1 MTHAA
6 PPADPTPH
14 PRRELRAQRRR
25 AREAE
30 RPPGERR
37 TRIGAGH
44 RVFLHEHGE
53 PFFGPGVFD
62 LLVLV
67 EASGSLRKAAQSLG
81 MAYSKAWR
89 VLGQAEDHLGLE
101 LLHRQAGGSAG
112 GGSALTGDGR
122 ELVTRFRA
130 LIDEADADLQRL
142 YQKHFGDLPY
152 AQPDASRP
160 EEPETR
166 S

>member
-1 MTHAA
+1 MLSPEATSRATLSQFLPKGIRMTDAA

-30 RPPGERR
+30 RPPGERLA
-37 TRIGAGH
+37 RIGVGH

-67 EASGSLRKAAQSLG
+67 EASGSLRKAA
-81 MAYSKAWR
+81 
-89 VLGQAEDHLGLE
+89 
-101 LLHRQAGGSAG
+101 
-112 GGSALTGDGR
+112 
-122 ELVTRFRA
+122 
-130 LIDEADADLQRL
+130 
-142 YQKHFGDLPY
+142 
-152 AQPDASRP
+152 
-160 EEPETR
+160 
-166 S
+166 

>member
-101 LLHRQAGGSAG
+101 LLHRQAGGSA
-112 GGSALTGDGR
+112 LTGDGR